1 VKNTRELIESGR
13 MAVVGAGLMGH
24 GIAQVFARAGCIV
37 GLYDVDQGAL
47 EQAIR
52 SIRSNLKTFVEEG
65 LIRDPEVESIL
76 SRIHPTLDL
85 QEAVRGVDFV
95 VEAAPE
101 DMEVKRDLFRR
112 IGEAAPA
119 HAVLASNTSMLPIS
133 RFGTDA
139 AGKDRQVITHWFNPP
154 HIVPVVEVVRG
165 EETSEKTLRLTI
177 DLLEAVGKTAVR
189 VEKEI
194 PGFLV
199 NRIQTAM
206 FREVLSLLEQDVAS
220 VEDLDKAVKGSFGLR
235 LGVIGVLE
243 TMDMAG
249 LDLML
254 KGTSHLYRFID
265 NAREPQN
272 VLLKKVENGD
282 LGIKTGR
289 GFYNYGLA
297 EQGGSIDNIKERD
310 RKLLRLL
317 SALEA

>member
-1 VKNTRELIESGR
+1 MKNIGELIKSGR

-47 EQAIR
+47 DQALR
-52 SIRSNLKTFVEEG
+52 SIRSNLETFVEEG
-65 LIRDPEVESIL
+65 LIREPEVESIL

-85 QEAVRGVDFV
+85 QETVRGVDFV

-139 AGKDRQVITHWFNPP
+139 AGKDRQLIAHWFNPP

-177 DLLEAVGKTAVR
+177 DLLKAVGKTAVR

-206 FREVLSLLEQDVAS
+206 FREVLSLLEQNVAS

-254 KGTSHLYRFID
+254 KGTSHLYRFIN

-272 VLLKKVENGD
+272 VLVKKVENGD

-297 EQGGSIDNIKERD
+297 EQGGSLDNIKERD

-317 SALEA
+317 NALEV

>member
-1 VKNTRELIESGR
+1 MKNIRELLESGR

-24 GIAQVFARAGCIV
+24 GIAQVFARAGCIA

-47 EQAIR
+47 EQALR
-52 SIRSNLKTFVEEG
+52 SIRSNLETFVEEG
-65 LIRDPEVESIL
+65 LIKDSEVDSIL

-85 QEAVRGVDFV
+85 QEAVQGVDFV

-119 HAVLASNTSMLPIS
+119 HAVLASNTSMLPVS
-133 RFGTDA
+133 RFGNDA

-177 DLLEAVGKTAVR
+177 DLLKAVGKTAVR

-206 FREVLSLLEQDVAS
+206 FREVLSLLEQNVAS

-265 NAREPQN
+265 NAREPHK
-272 VLLKKVENGD
+272 VLLKKVEKGD

-289 GFYNYGLA
+289 GFYNYGPA

-317 SALEA
+317 NALEV

>member
-1 VKNTRELIESGR
+1 MKNTRELIESGR